1 MIRFVFIKIAIL
13 AKTFLGSFTLILHL
27 TREGIR
33 FALHALWS
41 NRLRTFLSLLGIT
54 IGIFAVISVFTFV
67 DSWNRKIR
75 SSLANLG
82 DDVVYIE
89 KWPWEFGGDYPWW
102 KYMNRPSAQ
111 FREMEWLRERT
122 RSARAVTMTYNLDG
136 GTATVGELGMNAASV
151 RAVASEYHLLRAFE
165 LEVGRYFHSSELDR
179 GSRSLV
185 LGARAAGELFP
196 DGDAVGKQVKVM
208 GQQLKV
214 VGVLSAEG
222 NNALGTS
229 LDEEF
234 LVPLNLVRRVNGGSL
249 DEVNPLIL
257 AGPVEGIPVAEL
269 KAELRSHL
277 RAFRRLKPTQE
288 DNFAINQVSFLAN
301 QLDMLF
307 ASMRLIGW
315 LIGGFSMLV
324 GGFGIANIMFV
335 SVFERIGQI
344 GIQKAM
350 GARNG
355 FIMWQFLV
363 ESMILSLLGGF
374 LGVILVEIMARLAA
388 MLMEEELS
396 LTFDNVVLALVV
408 STIIG
413 IAAGLLPAL
422 RAARLD
428 PVEAIRMG

>member
-1 MIRFVFIKIAIL
+1 MKHNPLGTL
-13 AKTFLGSFTLILHL
+13 ALVVHL
-27 TREGIR
+27 TGEGAR
-33 FALHALWS
+33 FALHALWN

-75 SSLANLG
+75 SSVANLG
-82 DDVVYIE
+82 DDVVYVE

-102 KYMNRPSAQ
+102 KYMNRPSAHY
-111 FREMEWLRERT
+111 REMEWIRART
-122 RSARAVTMTYNLDG
+122 RSARAVTMTYNFDG
-136 GTATVGELGMNAASV
+136 GTAKAGELGMDGASV
-151 RAVASEYHLLRAFE
+151 RAVAADYHELRVFE
-165 LEVGRYFHSSELDR
+165 LATGRYFHASELER
-179 GSRSLV
+179 GSRALV
-185 LGARAAGELFP
+185 LGSRAAAELFP
-196 DGDAVGKQVKVM
+196 LGNAVGQRVQVM
-208 GQQLKV
+208 GQRLKV
-214 VGVLSAEG
+214 VGVLVAEG
-222 NNALGTS
+222 NNSLGTS

-234 LVPLNLVRRVNGGSL
+234 LVPINLVRRVKGGDP

-257 AGPVEGIPVAEL
+257 AGPAAGVPVAEL
-269 KAELRSHL
+269 KAELRGHL

-355 FIMWQFLV
+355 FILWQFLV
-363 ESMILSLLGGF
+363 ESMILSLLGGL
-374 LGVILVEIMARLAA
+374 LGVLLVQVQAMVAEAILK
-388 MLMEEELS
+388 EELR
-396 LTFDNVVLALVV
+396 LTLDNVVLALVV
-408 STIIG
+408 STVIG
-413 IAAGLLPAL
+413 IMAGLLPAI

>member
-1 MIRFVFIKIAIL
+1 VSKGIFSSI
-13 AKTFLGSFTLILHL
+13 GLILHL
-27 TREGIR
+27 TGEGMR

-67 DSWNRKIR
+67 DSWNLKIR

-82 DDVVYIE
+82 DDVVYVE

-111 FREMEWLRERT
+111 FREMEWLRSRT
-122 RSARAVTMTYNLDG
+122 KSARAVTMTYNLDG
-136 GTATVGELGMNAASV
+136 GTATAGDLGMNNASV
-151 RAVASEYHLLRAFE
+151 RAVAPDYHLLRSFE
-165 LEVGRYFHSSELDR
+165 LESGRYFHNSELDR
-179 GSRSLV
+179 GSRSIV
-185 LGARAAGELFP
+185 LGARAANELFP
-196 DGDAVGKQVKVM
+196 DGNALGKPVKVM
-208 GQQLKV
+208 GQRFRV
-214 VGVLSAEG
+214 VGVLAAEG

-229 LDEEF
+229 LDEEL
-234 LVPLNLVRRVNGGSL
+234 LVPLNFIRQVKGNRLN
-249 DEVNPLIL
+249 EVNPLIL
-257 AGPVEGIPVAEL
+257 AAPVEGVPVAEL
-269 KAELRSHL
+269 KAELRGHL
-277 RAFRRLKPTQE
+277 RAFRRLKPTQD
-288 DNFAINQVSFLAN
+288 DNFAVNQVSFLAN

-355 FIMWQFLV
+355 FILWQFLV
-363 ESMILSLLGGF
+363 ESMILSLLGGL
-374 LGVILVEIMARLAA
+374 LGVILVEVMARLAA
-388 MLMEEELS
+388 ALMEEELN
-396 LTFDNVVLALVV
+396 LTLDNIVLALGV
-408 STIIG
+408 STLIG
-413 IAAGLLPAL
+413 IIAGLLPAI
-422 RAARLD
+422 RASRLD

>member
-1 MIRFVFIKIAIL
+1 MKKNETVSKAI
-13 AKTFLGSFTLILHL
+13 FGSFGLIVHL
-27 TREGIR
+27 TGEGVG
-33 FALHALWS
+33 FAMHALWS

-82 DDVVYIE
+82 DDVVYVE

-111 FREMEWLRERT
+111 FREMEWLRSRT
-122 RSARAVTMTYNLDG
+122 KSARAVTMTYNLDG
-136 GTATVGELGMNAASV
+136 GTATAGEMGMNAVSV
-151 RAVASEYHLLRAFE
+151 QAVAPDYHLLRAFE
-165 LEVGRYFHSSELDR
+165 LESGRYFHNSELDR
-179 GSRSLV
+179 GSRSLI
-185 LGARAAGELFP
+185 LGARAANELFP
-196 DGDAVGKQVKVM
+196 DGNALGKQVKVM
-208 GQQLKV
+208 GQRLKV
-214 VGVLSAEG
+214 VGVLAVEG

-229 LDEEF
+229 LDEQF
-234 LVPLNLVRRVNGGSL
+234 LVPLNFIRQVKGSRL

-257 AGPVEGIPVAEL
+257 AGPNEGVPVAEL
-269 KAELRSHL
+269 KAELRGHL

-288 DNFAINQVSFLAN
+288 DNFAVNQVSFLAN

-350 GARNG
+350 GARNA
-355 FIMWQFLV
+355 FILWQFLV
-363 ESMILSLLGGF
+363 ESMILSLMGGV
-374 LGVILVEIMARLAA
+374 LGVILVEGMTRLAA
-388 MLMEEELS
+388 AIMEEELS
-396 LTFDNVVLALVV
+396 LTVDNIILALGV
-408 STIIG
+408 STLIG
-413 IAAGLLPAL
+413 IVAGLLPAI
-422 RAARLD
+422 RASRLD

>member
-1 MIRFVFIKIAIL
+1 MLKKNETVSKAI
-13 AKTFLGSFTLILHL
+13 FGSFGLIVHL
-27 TREGIR
+27 TGEGVG
-33 FALHALWS
+33 FAMHALWS

-82 DDVVYIE
+82 DDVVYVE

-111 FREMEWLRERT
+111 FREMEWLRSRT
-122 RSARAVTMTYNLDG
+122 KSARAVTMTYNLDG
-136 GTATVGELGMNAASV
+136 GTATAGEMGMNAVSV
-151 RAVASEYHLLRAFE
+151 QAVAPDYHLLRAFE
-165 LEVGRYFHSSELDR
+165 LESGRYFHNSELDR
-179 GSRSLV
+179 GSRSLI
-185 LGARAAGELFP
+185 LGARAANELFP
-196 DGDAVGKQVKVM
+196 DGNALGKQVKVM
-208 GQQLKV
+208 GQRLKV
-214 VGVLSAEG
+214 VGVLAVEG

-229 LDEEF
+229 LDEQF
-234 LVPLNLVRRVNGGSL
+234 LVPLNFIRQVKGSRL

-257 AGPVEGIPVAEL
+257 AGPNEGVPVAEL
-269 KAELRSHL
+269 KAELRGHL

-288 DNFAINQVSFLAN
+288 DNFAVNQVSFLAN

-350 GARNG
+350 GARNA
-355 FIMWQFLV
+355 FILWQFLV
-363 ESMILSLLGGF
+363 ESMILSLMGGV
-374 LGVILVEIMARLAA
+374 LGVILVEGMTRLAA
-388 MLMEEELS
+388 AIMEEELS
-396 LTFDNVVLALVV
+396 LTVDNIILALGV
-408 STIIG
+408 STLIG
-413 IAAGLLPAL
+413 IVAGLLPAI
-422 RAARLD
+422 RASRLD

>member
-1 MIRFVFIKIAIL
+1 VLKKNETVSKAI
-13 AKTFLGSFTLILHL
+13 FGSFGLIVHL
-27 TREGIR
+27 TGEGVG
-33 FALHALWS
+33 FAMHALWS

-82 DDVVYIE
+82 DDVVYVE

-111 FREMEWLRERT
+111 FREMEWLRSRT
-122 RSARAVTMTYNLDG
+122 KSARAVTMTYNLDG
-136 GTATVGELGMNAASV
+136 GTATAGEMGMNAVSV
-151 RAVASEYHLLRAFE
+151 QAVAPDYHLLRAFE
-165 LEVGRYFHSSELDR
+165 LESGRYFHNSELDR
-179 GSRSLV
+179 GSRSLI
-185 LGARAAGELFP
+185 LGARAANELFP
-196 DGDAVGKQVKVM
+196 DGNALGKQVKVM
-208 GQQLKV
+208 GQRLKV
-214 VGVLSAEG
+214 VGVLAVEG

-229 LDEEF
+229 LDEQF
-234 LVPLNLVRRVNGGSL
+234 LVPLNFIRQVKGSRL

-257 AGPVEGIPVAEL
+257 AGPNEGVPVAEL
-269 KAELRSHL
+269 KAELRGHL

-288 DNFAINQVSFLAN
+288 DNFAVNQVSFLAN

-350 GARNG
+350 GARNA
-355 FIMWQFLV
+355 FILWQFLV
-363 ESMILSLLGGF
+363 ESMILSLMGGV
-374 LGVILVEIMARLAA
+374 LGVILVEGMTRLAA
-388 MLMEEELS
+388 AIMEEELS
-396 LTFDNVVLALVV
+396 LTVENIILALGV
-408 STIIG
+408 STLIG
-413 IAAGLLPAL
+413 IVAGLLPAI
-422 RAARLD
+422 RASRLD

>member
-1 MIRFVFIKIAIL
+1 MSKGIFSSI
-13 AKTFLGSFTLILHL
+13 GLILHL
-27 TREGIR
+27 TGEGIR

-67 DSWNRKIR
+67 DSWNLKIR

-82 DDVVYIE
+82 DDVVYVE

-111 FREMEWLRERT
+111 FREMEWLRSST
-122 RSARAVTMTYNLDG
+122 KSARAVTMTYNLDG
-136 GTATVGELGMNAASV
+136 GTATAGDLGMNNASV
-151 RAVASEYHLLRAFE
+151 RAVAPDYHLLRSFE
-165 LEVGRYFHSSELDR
+165 LESGRYFHNSELDR
-179 GSRSLV
+179 GSRSIV
-185 LGARAAGELFP
+185 LGARAANELFP
-196 DGDAVGKQVKVM
+196 DGNALGKPVKVM
-208 GQQLKV
+208 GQRFRV
-214 VGVLSAEG
+214 VGVLAAEG

-229 LDEEF
+229 LDEEL
-234 LVPLNLVRRVNGGSL
+234 LVPLNFIRQVKGNRLN
-249 DEVNPLIL
+249 EVNPLIL
-257 AGPVEGIPVAEL
+257 AAPVEGVPVAEL
-269 KAELRSHL
+269 KAELRGHL
-277 RAFRRLKPTQE
+277 RAFRRLKPTQD
-288 DNFAINQVSFLAN
+288 DNFAVNQVSFLAN

-355 FIMWQFLV
+355 FILWQFLV
-363 ESMILSLLGGF
+363 ESMILSLLGGL
-374 LGVILVEIMARLAA
+374 LGVILVEVMARLAA
-388 MLMEEELS
+388 ALMEEELN
-396 LTFDNVVLALVV
+396 LTLDNIVLALGV
-408 STIIG
+408 STLIG
-413 IAAGLLPAL
+413 IIAGLLPAI
-422 RAARLD
+422 RASRLD

>member
-1 MIRFVFIKIAIL
+1 MSKAI
-13 AKTFLGSFTLILHL
+13 FGSFGLIVHL
-27 TREGIR
+27 TGAGIR
-33 FALHALWS
+33 FAMHALLS

-82 DDVVYIE
+82 DDVVYVE

-111 FREMEWLRERT
+111 FREMEWLRSRT
-122 RSARAVTMTYNLDG
+122 KSARAVTMTYNLDG
-136 GTATVGELGMNAASV
+136 GTATAGEMGMNAVSV
-151 RAVASEYHLLRAFE
+151 QAVAPDYHLLRAFE
-165 LEVGRYFHSSELDR
+165 LESGRYFHNSELDR
-179 GSRSLV
+179 GSRSLI
-185 LGARAAGELFP
+185 LGARAANELFP
-196 DGDAVGKQVKVM
+196 DGNALGKQVKVM
-208 GQQLKV
+208 GQRLKV
-214 VGVLSAEG
+214 VGVLAVEG

-229 LDEEF
+229 LDEQF
-234 LVPLNLVRRVNGGSL
+234 LVPLNFIRQVKGSRL

-257 AGPVEGIPVAEL
+257 AGPNEGVPVAEL
-269 KAELRSHL
+269 KAELRGHL

-288 DNFAINQVSFLAN
+288 DNFAVNQVSFLAN

-350 GARNG
+350 GARNA
-355 FIMWQFLV
+355 FILWQFLV
-363 ESMILSLLGGF
+363 ESMILSLMGGV
-374 LGVILVEIMARLAA
+374 LGVILVEGMTRLAA
-388 MLMEEELS
+388 AIMEEELS
-396 LTFDNVVLALVV
+396 LTVENIILALGV
-408 STIIG
+408 STLIG
-413 IAAGLLPAL
+413 IVAGLLPAI
-422 RAARLD
+422 RASRLD

>member
-1 MIRFVFIKIAIL
+1 VLKKNETVSKAI
-13 AKTFLGSFTLILHL
+13 FGSFGLIVHL
-27 TREGIR
+27 TGEGVG
-33 FALHALWS
+33 FAMHALWS

-82 DDVVYIE
+82 DDVVYVE

-111 FREMEWLRERT
+111 FREMEWLRSRT
-122 RSARAVTMTYNLDG
+122 KSARAVTMTYNLDG
-136 GTATVGELGMNAASV
+136 GTATAGEMGMNAVSV
-151 RAVASEYHLLRAFE
+151 QAVAPDYHLLRAFE
-165 LEVGRYFHSSELDR
+165 LESGRYFHNSELDR
-179 GSRSLV
+179 GSRSLI
-185 LGARAAGELFP
+185 LGARAANELFP
-196 DGDAVGKQVKVM
+196 DGNALGKQVKVM
-208 GQQLKV
+208 GQRLKV
-214 VGVLSAEG
+214 VGVLAVEG

-229 LDEEF
+229 LDEQF
-234 LVPLNLVRRVNGGSL
+234 LVPLNFIRQVKGSRL

-257 AGPVEGIPVAEL
+257 AGPNEGVPVAEL
-269 KAELRSHL
+269 KAELRGHL

-288 DNFAINQVSFLAN
+288 DNFAVNQVSFLAN

-350 GARNG
+350 GARNA
-355 FIMWQFLV
+355 FILWQFLV
-363 ESMILSLLGGF
+363 ESMILSLMGGV
-374 LGVILVEIMARLAA
+374 LGVILVEGMTRLAA
-388 MLMEEELS
+388 AIMEEELS
-396 LTFDNVVLALVV
+396 LTVDNIILALGV
-408 STIIG
+408 STLIG
-413 IAAGLLPAL
+413 IVAGLLPAI
-422 RAARLD
+422 RASRLD

>member
-1 MIRFVFIKIAIL
+1 MLKKNETVSKAI
-13 AKTFLGSFTLILHL
+13 FGSFGLIVHL
-27 TREGIR
+27 TGEGVG
-33 FALHALWS
+33 FAMHALWS

-82 DDVVYIE
+82 DDVVYVE

-111 FREMEWLRERT
+111 FREMEWLRSRT
-122 RSARAVTMTYNLDG
+122 KSARAVTMTYNLDG
-136 GTATVGELGMNAASV
+136 GTATAGEMGMNAVSV
-151 RAVASEYHLLRAFE
+151 QAVAPDYHLLRAFE
-165 LEVGRYFHSSELDR
+165 LESGRYFHNSELDR

-185 LGARAAGELFP
+185 LGARAANELFP
-196 DGDAVGKQVKVM
+196 DGNALGKQVKVM
-208 GQQLKV
+208 GQRLKV
-214 VGVLSAEG
+214 VGVLAVEG

-229 LDEEF
+229 LDEQF
-234 LVPLNLVRRVNGGSL
+234 LVPLNFIRQVKGSRL

-257 AGPVEGIPVAEL
+257 AGPNEGVPVAEL
-269 KAELRSHL
+269 KAELRGHL

-288 DNFAINQVSFLAN
+288 DNFAVNQVSFLAN

-350 GARNG
+350 GARNV
-355 FIMWQFLV
+355 FILWQFLV
-363 ESMILSLLGGF
+363 ESMILSLMGGV
-374 LGVILVEIMARLAA
+374 LGVILVEGMTRLAA
-388 MLMEEELS
+388 AIMEEELS
-396 LTFDNVVLALVV
+396 LTVDNIILALGV
-408 STIIG
+408 STLIG
-413 IAAGLLPAL
+413 IVAGLLPAI
-422 RAARLD
+422 RASRLD

>member
-1 MIRFVFIKIAIL
+1 M
-13 AKTFLGSFTLILHL
+13 
-27 TREGIR
+27 R

-67 DSWNRKIR
+67 DSWNLKIR

-82 DDVVYIE
+82 DDVVYVE

-111 FREMEWLRERT
+111 FREMEWLRSST
-122 RSARAVTMTYNLDG
+122 KSARAVTMTYNLDG
-136 GTATVGELGMNAASV
+136 GTATAGDLGMNNASV
-151 RAVASEYHLLRAFE
+151 RAVAPDYHLLRSFE
-165 LEVGRYFHSSELDR
+165 LESGRYFHNSELDR
-179 GSRSLV
+179 GSRSIV
-185 LGARAAGELFP
+185 LGARAANELFP
-196 DGDAVGKQVKVM
+196 DGNALGKPVKVM
-208 GQQLKV
+208 GQRFRV
-214 VGVLSAEG
+214 VGVLAAEG

-229 LDEEF
+229 LDEEL
-234 LVPLNLVRRVNGGSL
+234 LVPLNFIRQVKGNRLN
-249 DEVNPLIL
+249 EVNPLIL
-257 AGPVEGIPVAEL
+257 AAPVEGVPVDEL
-269 KAELRSHL
+269 KAELRGHL
-277 RAFRRLKPTQE
+277 RAFRRLKPTQD
-288 DNFAINQVSFLAN
+288 DNFAVNQVSFLAN

-350 GARNG
+350 GARNA
-355 FIMWQFLV
+355 FILWQFLV
-363 ESMILSLLGGF
+363 ESMILSLLGGL
-374 LGVILVEIMARLAA
+374 LGVILVEVMARLAA
-388 MLMEEELS
+388 ALMEEELN
-396 LTFDNVVLALVV
+396 LTLDNIVLALGV
-408 STIIG
+408 STLIG
-413 IAAGLLPAL
+413 IIAGLLPAI
-422 RAARLD
+422 RASRLD

>member
-1 MIRFVFIKIAIL
+1 M
-13 AKTFLGSFTLILHL
+13 
-27 TREGIR
+27 R

-67 DSWNRKIR
+67 DSWNLKIR

-82 DDVVYIE
+82 DDVVYVE

-111 FREMEWLRERT
+111 FREMEWLRSST
-122 RSARAVTMTYNLDG
+122 KSARAVTMTYNLDG
-136 GTATVGELGMNAASV
+136 GTATAGDLGMNNASV
-151 RAVASEYHLLRAFE
+151 RAVAPDYHLLRSFE
-165 LEVGRYFHSSELDR
+165 LESGRYFHNSELDR
-179 GSRSLV
+179 GSRSIV
-185 LGARAAGELFP
+185 LGARAANELFP
-196 DGDAVGKQVKVM
+196 DGNALGKPVKVM
-208 GQQLKV
+208 GQRFRV
-214 VGVLSAEG
+214 VGVLAAEG

-229 LDEEF
+229 LDEEL
-234 LVPLNLVRRVNGGSL
+234 LVPLNFIRQVKGNRLN
-249 DEVNPLIL
+249 EVNPLIL
-257 AGPVEGIPVAEL
+257 AAPVEGVPLAEL
-269 KAELRSHL
+269 KAELRGHL
-277 RAFRRLKPTQE
+277 RAFRRLKPTQD
-288 DNFAINQVSFLAN
+288 DNFAVNQVSFLAN

-355 FIMWQFLV
+355 FILWQFLV
-363 ESMILSLLGGF
+363 ESMILSLLGGL
-374 LGVILVEIMARLAA
+374 LGVILVEVMARLAA
-388 MLMEEELS
+388 ALMEEELN
-396 LTFDNVVLALVV
+396 LTLDNIVLALGV
-408 STIIG
+408 STLIG
-413 IAAGLLPAL
+413 IIAGLLPAI
-422 RAARLD
+422 RASRLD

>member
-1 MIRFVFIKIAIL
+1 VSKGIFSSI
-13 AKTFLGSFTLILHL
+13 GLILHL
-27 TREGIR
+27 TGEGMR

-67 DSWNRKIR
+67 DSWNLKIR

-82 DDVVYIE
+82 DDVVYVE

-111 FREMEWLRERT
+111 FREMEWLRSST
-122 RSARAVTMTYNLDG
+122 KSARAVTMTYNLDG
-136 GTATVGELGMNAASV
+136 GTATAGDLGMNNASV
-151 RAVASEYHLLRAFE
+151 RAVAPDYHLLRSFE
-165 LEVGRYFHSSELDR
+165 LESGRYFHNSELDR
-179 GSRSLV
+179 GSRSIV
-185 LGARAAGELFP
+185 LGARAANELFP
-196 DGDAVGKQVKVM
+196 DGNALGKPVKVM
-208 GQQLKV
+208 GQRFRV
-214 VGVLSAEG
+214 VGVLAAEG

-229 LDEEF
+229 LDEEL
-234 LVPLNLVRRVNGGSL
+234 LVPLNFIRQVKGNRLN
-249 DEVNPLIL
+249 EVNPLIL
-257 AGPVEGIPVAEL
+257 AAPVEGVPVAEL
-269 KAELRSHL
+269 KAELRGHL
-277 RAFRRLKPTQE
+277 RAFRRLKPTQD
-288 DNFAINQVSFLAN
+288 DNFAVNQVSFLAN

-324 GGFGIANIMFV
+324 GRFGIANIMFV

-355 FIMWQFLV
+355 FILWQFLV
-363 ESMILSLLGGF
+363 ESMILSLLGGL
-374 LGVILVEIMARLAA
+374 LGVILVEVMARLAA
-388 MLMEEELS
+388 AFMEEELN
-396 LTFDNVVLALVV
+396 LTLDNIVLALGV
-408 STIIG
+408 STLIG
-413 IAAGLLPAL
+413 IIAGLLPAI
-422 RAARLD
+422 RASRLD

>member
-1 MIRFVFIKIAIL
+1 MLKKNETVSKAI
-13 AKTFLGSFTLILHL
+13 FGSFGLIVHL
-27 TREGIR
+27 TGEGVG
-33 FALHALWS
+33 FAMHALWS

-82 DDVVYIE
+82 DDVVYVE
-89 KWPWEFGGDYPWW
+89 KWPWEFGEDYPWW

-111 FREMEWLRERT
+111 FREMEWLRSRT
-122 RSARAVTMTYNLDG
+122 KSARAVTMTYNLDG
-136 GTATVGELGMNAASV
+136 GTATAGEMGMNAVSV
-151 RAVASEYHLLRAFE
+151 QAVAPDYHLLRAFE
-165 LEVGRYFHSSELDR
+165 LESGRYFHNSELDR
-179 GSRSLV
+179 GSRSLI
-185 LGARAAGELFP
+185 LGARAANELFP
-196 DGDAVGKQVKVM
+196 DGNALGKQVKVM
-208 GQQLKV
+208 GQRLKV
-214 VGVLSAEG
+214 VGVLAVEG

-229 LDEEF
+229 LDEQF
-234 LVPLNLVRRVNGGSL
+234 LVPLNFIRQVKGSRL

-257 AGPVEGIPVAEL
+257 AGPNEGVPVAEL
-269 KAELRSHL
+269 KAELRGHL

-288 DNFAINQVSFLAN
+288 DNFAVNQVSFLAN

-350 GARNG
+350 GARNA
-355 FIMWQFLV
+355 FILWQFLV
-363 ESMILSLLGGF
+363 ESMILSLMGGV
-374 LGVILVEIMARLAA
+374 LGVILVEGMTRLAA
-388 MLMEEELS
+388 AIMEEELS
-396 LTFDNVVLALVV
+396 LTVDNIILALGV
-408 STIIG
+408 STLIG
-413 IAAGLLPAL
+413 IVAGLLPAI
-422 RAARLD
+422 RASRLD

>member
-1 MIRFVFIKIAIL
+1 MSKAI
-13 AKTFLGSFTLILHL
+13 FGSFGLIVHL
-27 TREGIR
+27 TGEGIR
-33 FALHALWS
+33 FAMHALLS

-82 DDVVYIE
+82 DDVVYVE

-111 FREMEWLRERT
+111 FREMEWLRSRT
-122 RSARAVTMTYNLDG
+122 KSARAVTMTYNLAG
-136 GTATVGELGMNAASV
+136 GTATAGDLGMNEVSV
-151 RAVASEYHLLRAFE
+151 QAVAPDYHLLRAFE
-165 LEVGRYFHSSELDR
+165 LESGRYFHNSELDR
-179 GSRSLV
+179 GSRSLI
-185 LGARAAGELFP
+185 LGARAANELFP
-196 DGDAVGKQVKVM
+196 DGNALGKQVKVM
-208 GQQLKV
+208 GQRLKV
-214 VGVLSAEG
+214 VGVLAVEG

-229 LDEEF
+229 LDEQF
-234 LVPLNLVRRVNGGSL
+234 LVPLNFIRQVKGSRL

-257 AGPVEGIPVAEL
+257 AGPNEGVPVAEL
-269 KAELRSHL
+269 KAELRGHL

-288 DNFAINQVSFLAN
+288 DNFAVNQVSFLAN

-350 GARNG
+350 GARNA
-355 FIMWQFLV
+355 FILWQFLV
-363 ESMILSLLGGF
+363 ESMILSLMGGV
-374 LGVILVEIMARLAA
+374 LGVILVEGMTRLAA
-388 MLMEEELS
+388 VIMEEELN
-396 LTFDNVVLALVV
+396 LTVENIILALGV
-408 STIIG
+408 STLIG
-413 IAAGLLPAL
+413 IVAGLLPAI
-422 RAARLD
+422 RASRLD

>member
-1 MIRFVFIKIAIL
+1 MSKGIFSSI
-13 AKTFLGSFTLILHL
+13 GLILHL
-27 TREGIR
+27 TGEGMR

-67 DSWNRKIR
+67 DSWNLKIR

-82 DDVVYIE
+82 DDVVYVE

-111 FREMEWLRERT
+111 FREMEWLRSST
-122 RSARAVTMTYNLDG
+122 KSARAVTMTYNLDG
-136 GTATVGELGMNAASV
+136 GTATAGDLGMNNASV
-151 RAVASEYHLLRAFE
+151 RAVAPDYHLLRSFE
-165 LEVGRYFHSSELDR
+165 LESGRYFHNSELDR
-179 GSRSLV
+179 GSRSIV
-185 LGARAAGELFP
+185 LGARAANELFP
-196 DGDAVGKQVKVM
+196 DGNALGKPVKVM
-208 GQQLKV
+208 GQRFRV
-214 VGVLSAEG
+214 VGVLAAEG

-229 LDEEF
+229 LDEEL
-234 LVPLNLVRRVNGGSL
+234 LVPLNFIRQVKGNRLN
-249 DEVNPLIL
+249 EVNPLIL
-257 AGPVEGIPVAEL
+257 AAPVEGVPLAEL
-269 KAELRSHL
+269 KAELRGHL
-277 RAFRRLKPTQE
+277 RAFRRLKPTQD
-288 DNFAINQVSFLAN
+288 DNFAVNQVSFLAN

-355 FIMWQFLV
+355 FILWQFLV
-363 ESMILSLLGGF
+363 ESMILSLLGGL
-374 LGVILVEIMARLAA
+374 LGVILVEVMARLAA
-388 MLMEEELS
+388 ALMEEELN
-396 LTFDNVVLALVV
+396 LTLDNIVLALGV
-408 STIIG
+408 STLIG
-413 IAAGLLPAL
+413 IIAGLLPAI
-422 RAARLD
+422 RASRLD

>member
-1 MIRFVFIKIAIL
+1 MSKGIFSSI
-13 AKTFLGSFTLILHL
+13 GLILHL
-27 TREGIR
+27 TGEGMR

-67 DSWNRKIR
+67 DSWNLKIR

-82 DDVVYIE
+82 DDVVYVE

-111 FREMEWLRERT
+111 FREMEWLRSST
-122 RSARAVTMTYNLDG
+122 KSARAVTMTYNLDG
-136 GTATVGELGMNAASV
+136 GTATAGDLGMNNASV
-151 RAVASEYHLLRAFE
+151 RAVAPDYHLLRSFE
-165 LEVGRYFHSSELDR
+165 LESGRYFHNSELDR
-179 GSRSLV
+179 GSRSIV
-185 LGARAAGELFP
+185 LGARAANELFP
-196 DGDAVGKQVKVM
+196 DGNALGKPVKVM
-208 GQQLKV
+208 GQRFRV
-214 VGVLSAEG
+214 VGVLAAEG

-229 LDEEF
+229 LDEEL
-234 LVPLNLVRRVNGGSL
+234 LVPLNFIRQVKGNRLN
-249 DEVNPLIL
+249 EVNPLIL
-257 AGPVEGIPVAEL
+257 AAPVEGVPVAEL
-269 KAELRSHL
+269 KAELRGHL
-277 RAFRRLKPTQE
+277 RAFRRLKPTQD
-288 DNFAINQVSFLAN
+288 DNFAVNQVSFLAN

-355 FIMWQFLV
+355 FILWQFLV
-363 ESMILSLLGGF
+363 ESMILSLLGGL
-374 LGVILVEIMARLAA
+374 LGVILVEVMARLAA
-388 MLMEEELS
+388 ALMEEELN
-396 LTFDNVVLALVV
+396 LTLDNIVLALGV
-408 STIIG
+408 STLIG
-413 IAAGLLPAL
+413 IIAGLLPAI
-422 RAARLD
+422 RASRLD

>member
-1 MIRFVFIKIAIL
+1 VSKGIFSSI
-13 AKTFLGSFTLILHL
+13 GLILHL
-27 TREGIR
+27 TGEGMR

-67 DSWNRKIR
+67 DSWNLKIR

-82 DDVVYIE
+82 DDVVYVE

-111 FREMEWLRERT
+111 FREMEWLRSST
-122 RSARAVTMTYNLDG
+122 KSARAVTMTYNLDG
-136 GTATVGELGMNAASV
+136 GTATAGDLGMNNASV
-151 RAVASEYHLLRAFE
+151 RAVAPDYHLLRSFE
-165 LEVGRYFHSSELDR
+165 LESGRYFHNSELDR
-179 GSRSLV
+179 GSRSIV
-185 LGARAAGELFP
+185 LGARAANELFP
-196 DGDAVGKQVKVM
+196 DGNALGKPVKVM
-208 GQQLKV
+208 GQRFRV
-214 VGVLSAEG
+214 VGVLAAEG

-229 LDEEF
+229 LDEEL
-234 LVPLNLVRRVNGGSL
+234 LVPLNFIRQVKGNRLN
-249 DEVNPLIL
+249 EVNPLIL
-257 AGPVEGIPVAEL
+257 AAPVEGVPVAEL
-269 KAELRSHL
+269 KAELRGHL
-277 RAFRRLKPTQE
+277 RAFRRLKPTQD
-288 DNFAINQVSFLAN
+288 DNFAVNQVSFLAN

-355 FIMWQFLV
+355 FILWQFLV
-363 ESMILSLLGGF
+363 ESMILSLLGGL
-374 LGVILVEIMARLAA
+374 LGVILVEVMARLAA
-388 MLMEEELS
+388 AFMEEELN
-396 LTFDNVVLALVV
+396 LTLDNIVLALGV
-408 STIIG
+408 STLIG
-413 IAAGLLPAL
+413 IIAGLLPAI
-422 RAARLD
+422 RASRLD

>member
-1 MIRFVFIKIAIL
+1 MSKAI
-13 AKTFLGSFTLILHL
+13 FGSFGLIVHL
-27 TREGIR
+27 TGEGVG
-33 FALHALWS
+33 FAMHALWS

-82 DDVVYIE
+82 DDVVYVE

-111 FREMEWLRERT
+111 FREMEWLRSRT
-122 RSARAVTMTYNLDG
+122 KSARAVTMTYNLDG
-136 GTATVGELGMNAASV
+136 GTATAGEMGMNAVSV
-151 RAVASEYHLLRAFE
+151 QAVAPDYHLLRAFE
-165 LEVGRYFHSSELDR
+165 LESGRYFHNSELDR
-179 GSRSLV
+179 GSRSLI
-185 LGARAAGELFP
+185 LGARAANELFP
-196 DGDAVGKQVKVM
+196 DGNALGKQVKVM
-208 GQQLKV
+208 GQRLKV
-214 VGVLSAEG
+214 VGVLAVEG

-229 LDEEF
+229 LDEQF
-234 LVPLNLVRRVNGGSL
+234 LVPLNFIRQVKGSRL

-257 AGPVEGIPVAEL
+257 AGPNEGVPVAEL
-269 KAELRSHL
+269 KAELRGHL

-288 DNFAINQVSFLAN
+288 DNFAVNQVSFLAN

-350 GARNG
+350 GARNA
-355 FIMWQFLV
+355 FILWQFLV
-363 ESMILSLLGGF
+363 ESMILSLMGGV
-374 LGVILVEIMARLAA
+374 LGVILVEGMTRLAA
-388 MLMEEELS
+388 AIMEEELS
-396 LTFDNVVLALVV
+396 LTVDNIILALGV
-408 STIIG
+408 STLIG
-413 IAAGLLPAL
+413 IVAGLLPAI
-422 RAARLD
+422 RASRLD

>member
-1 MIRFVFIKIAIL
+1 M
-13 AKTFLGSFTLILHL
+13 
-27 TREGIR
+27 R

-67 DSWNRKIR
+67 DSWNLKIR

-82 DDVVYIE
+82 DDVVYVE

-111 FREMEWLRERT
+111 FREMEWLRSST
-122 RSARAVTMTYNLDG
+122 KSARAVTMTYNLDG
-136 GTATVGELGMNAASV
+136 GTATAGDLGMNNASV
-151 RAVASEYHLLRAFE
+151 RAVAPDYHLLRSFE
-165 LEVGRYFHSSELDR
+165 LESGRYFHNSELDR
-179 GSRSLV
+179 GSRSIV
-185 LGARAAGELFP
+185 LGARAANELFP
-196 DGDAVGKQVKVM
+196 DGNALGKPVKVM
-208 GQQLKV
+208 GQRFRV
-214 VGVLSAEG
+214 VGVLAAEG

-229 LDEEF
+229 LDEEL
-234 LVPLNLVRRVNGGSL
+234 LVPLNFIRQVKGNRLN
-249 DEVNPLIL
+249 EVNPLIL
-257 AGPVEGIPVAEL
+257 AAPVEGVPVAEL
-269 KAELRSHL
+269 KAELRGHL
-277 RAFRRLKPTQE
+277 RAFRRLKPTQD
-288 DNFAINQVSFLAN
+288 DNFAVNQVSFLAN

-355 FIMWQFLV
+355 FILWQFLV
-363 ESMILSLLGGF
+363 ESMILSLLGGL
-374 LGVILVEIMARLAA
+374 LGVILVEVMARLAA
-388 MLMEEELS
+388 ALMEEELN
-396 LTFDNVVLALVV
+396 LTLDNIVLALGV
-408 STIIG
+408 STLIG
-413 IAAGLLPAL
+413 IIAGLLPAI
-422 RAARLD
+422 RASRLD

>member
-1 MIRFVFIKIAIL
+1 M
-13 AKTFLGSFTLILHL
+13 GSFGLILHL
-27 TREGIR
+27 TTEGIR
-33 FALHALWS
+33 FALHALWN

-75 SSLANLG
+75 QSLSSLG

-111 FREMEWLRERT
+111 FREMEWLRSRT
-122 RSARAVTMTYNLDG
+122 QSARAVTMTYNLDG
-136 GTATVGELGMNAASV
+136 GTATAGDLGMNAVSV
-151 RAVASEYHLLRAFE
+151 RAVAADYHLLRNFE
-165 LEVGRYFHSSELDR
+165 LSSGRYFHSSELDR

-185 LGARAAGELFP
+185 LGAQAAEELFP
-196 DGDAVGKQVKVM
+196 AGNALGKPVKVM
-208 GQQLKV
+208 GQQFRV
-214 VGVLSAEG
+214 VGVLAAEG

-234 LVPLNLVRRVNGGSL
+234 LVPLNLVRRIKGNNL
-249 DEVNPLIL
+249 DEVNPMII
-257 AGPVEGIPVAEL
+257 AGPVEGVPIAEL
-269 KAELRSHL
+269 KAELRGHL

-288 DNFAINQVSFLAN
+288 DNFAVNQVSFLAN
-301 QLDMLF
+301 QLEMLF
-307 ASMRLIGW
+307 ASMRMIGW

-363 ESMILSLLGGF
+363 ESVILSLLGGI
-374 LGVILVEIMARLAA
+374 LGVLLVEVMARLAA
-388 MLMEEELS
+388 MLMEEELR
-396 LTFDNVVLALVV
+396 LTFDNIVLALGV
-408 STIIG
+408 STLIG
-413 IAAGLLPAL
+413 MLAGLLPAL

>member
-1 MIRFVFIKIAIL
+1 MKKNETVSKAI
-13 AKTFLGSFTLILHL
+13 FGSFGLIVHL
-27 TREGIR
+27 TGAGIR
-33 FALHALWS
+33 FAMHALLS

-82 DDVVYIE
+82 DDVVYVE

-111 FREMEWLRERT
+111 FREMEWLRSRT
-122 RSARAVTMTYNLDG
+122 KSARAVTMTYNLDG
-136 GTATVGELGMNAASV
+136 GTATAGEMGMNAVSV
-151 RAVASEYHLLRAFE
+151 QAVAPDYHLLRAFE
-165 LEVGRYFHSSELDR
+165 LESGRYFHNSELDR
-179 GSRSLV
+179 GSRSLI
-185 LGARAAGELFP
+185 LGARAANELFP
-196 DGDAVGKQVKVM
+196 DGNALGKQVKVM
-208 GQQLKV
+208 GQRLKV
-214 VGVLSAEG
+214 VGVLAVEG

-229 LDEEF
+229 LDEQF
-234 LVPLNLVRRVNGGSL
+234 LVPLNFIRQVKGSRL

-257 AGPVEGIPVAEL
+257 AGPNEGVPVAEL
-269 KAELRSHL
+269 KAELRGHL

-288 DNFAINQVSFLAN
+288 DNFAVNQVSFLAN

-350 GARNG
+350 GARNA
-355 FIMWQFLV
+355 FILWQFLV
-363 ESMILSLLGGF
+363 ESMILSLMGGV
-374 LGVILVEIMARLAA
+374 LGVILVEGMTRLAA
-388 MLMEEELS
+388 AIMEEELS
-396 LTFDNVVLALVV
+396 LTVENIILALGV
-408 STIIG
+408 STLIG
-413 IAAGLLPAL
+413 IVAGLLPAI
-422 RAARLD
+422 RASRLD

>member
-1 MIRFVFIKIAIL
+1 M
-13 AKTFLGSFTLILHL
+13 GSFALILHL
-27 TREGIR
+27 TAEGIR
-33 FALHALWS
+33 FALHALWN

-75 SSLANLG
+75 SSLSSLG

-111 FREMEWLRERT
+111 FREMEWLRART
-122 RSARAVTMTYNLDG
+122 QSARAVTMTYNLDG
-136 GTATVGELGMNAASV
+136 GNATAGNLGMNAVSV
-151 RAVASEYHLLRAFE
+151 RAVATDYHLLRTFE
-165 LEVGRYFHSSELDR
+165 VSSGRYFHSSELDR
-179 GSRSLV
+179 GSRVLV
-185 LGARAAGELFP
+185 LGARAAAELFP
-196 DGDAVGKQVKVM
+196 DGNVLGKQVKVM
-208 GQQLKV
+208 GQKLWV
-214 VGVLSAEG
+214 VGVLVEEG

-234 LVPLNLVRRVNGGSL
+234 LVPLNLIRRIKGNNQ

-257 AGPVEGIPVAEL
+257 AGPVEGVPVTEL
-269 KAELRSHL
+269 KAELRGHL

-288 DNFAINQVSFLAN
+288 DNFAVNQVSFLAN
-301 QLDMLF
+301 QLEMLF
-307 ASMRLIGW
+307 DSMRLIGW

-350 GARNG
+350 GALNG

-363 ESMILSLLGGF
+363 ESMILSLMGGVLGI
-374 LGVILVEIMARLAA
+374 ILVEVMARLAA
-388 MLMEEELS
+388 ALMEEELR
-396 LTFDNVVLALVV
+396 LTLDNIVLALGV
-408 STIIG
+408 STLIG
-413 IAAGLLPAL
+413 IVAGLLPAL

>member
-1 MIRFVFIKIAIL
+1 M
-13 AKTFLGSFTLILHL
+13 
-27 TREGIR
+27 R

-67 DSWNRKIR
+67 DSWNLKIR

-82 DDVVYIE
+82 DDVVYVE

-111 FREMEWLRERT
+111 FREMEWLRSRT
-122 RSARAVTMTYNLDG
+122 KSARAVTMTYNLDG
-136 GTATVGELGMNAASV
+136 GTATAGDLGMNNASV
-151 RAVASEYHLLRAFE
+151 RAVAPDYHLLRSFE
-165 LEVGRYFHSSELDR
+165 LESGRYFHNSELDR
-179 GSRSLV
+179 GSRSIV
-185 LGARAAGELFP
+185 LGARAANELFP
-196 DGDAVGKQVKVM
+196 DGNALGKPVKVM
-208 GQQLKV
+208 GQRFRV
-214 VGVLSAEG
+214 VGVLAAEG

-229 LDEEF
+229 LDEEL
-234 LVPLNLVRRVNGGSL
+234 LVPLNFIRQVKGNRLN
-249 DEVNPLIL
+249 EVNPLIL
-257 AGPVEGIPVAEL
+257 AAPVEGVPVAEL
-269 KAELRSHL
+269 KAELRGHL
-277 RAFRRLKPTQE
+277 RAFRRLKPTQD
-288 DNFAINQVSFLAN
+288 DNFAVNQVSFLAN

-355 FIMWQFLV
+355 FILWQFLV
-363 ESMILSLLGGF
+363 ESMILSLLGGL
-374 LGVILVEIMARLAA
+374 LGVILVEVMARLAA
-388 MLMEEELS
+388 ALMEEELN
-396 LTFDNVVLALVV
+396 LTLDNIVLALGV
-408 STIIG
+408 STLIG
-413 IAAGLLPAL
+413 IIAGLLPAI
-422 RAARLD
+422 RASRLD

>member
-1 MIRFVFIKIAIL
+1 M
-13 AKTFLGSFTLILHL
+13 
-27 TREGIR
+27 R

-67 DSWNRKIR
+67 DSWNLKIR

-82 DDVVYIE
+82 DDVVYVE

-111 FREMEWLRERT
+111 FREMEWLRSST
-122 RSARAVTMTYNLDG
+122 KSARAVTMTYNLDG
-136 GTATVGELGMNAASV
+136 GTATAGDLGMNNALV
-151 RAVASEYHLLRAFE
+151 RAVAPDYHLLRSFE
-165 LEVGRYFHSSELDR
+165 LESGRYFHNSELDR
-179 GSRSLV
+179 GSRSIV
-185 LGARAAGELFP
+185 LGARAANELFP
-196 DGDAVGKQVKVM
+196 DGNALGKPVKVM
-208 GQQLKV
+208 GQRFRV
-214 VGVLSAEG
+214 VGVLAAEG

-229 LDEEF
+229 LDEEL
-234 LVPLNLVRRVNGGSL
+234 LVPLNFIRQVKGNRLN
-249 DEVNPLIL
+249 EVNPLIL
-257 AGPVEGIPVAEL
+257 AAPVEGVPVAEL
-269 KAELRSHL
+269 KAELRGHL
-277 RAFRRLKPTQE
+277 RAFRRLKPTQD
-288 DNFAINQVSFLAN
+288 DNFAVNQVSFLAN

-355 FIMWQFLV
+355 FILWQFLV
-363 ESMILSLLGGF
+363 ESMILSLLGGL
-374 LGVILVEIMARLAA
+374 LGVILVEVMARLAA
-388 MLMEEELS
+388 ALMEEELN
-396 LTFDNVVLALVV
+396 LTLDNIVLALGV
-408 STIIG
+408 STLIG
-413 IAAGLLPAL
+413 IIAGLLPAI
-422 RAARLD
+422 RASRLD

>member
-1 MIRFVFIKIAIL
+1 VSKGIFSSI
-13 AKTFLGSFTLILHL
+13 GLILHL
-27 TREGIR
+27 TGEGMR

-67 DSWNRKIR
+67 DSWNLKIR

-82 DDVVYIE
+82 DDVVYVE

-111 FREMEWLRERT
+111 FREMEWLRSST
-122 RSARAVTMTYNLDG
+122 KSARAVTMTYNLDG
-136 GTATVGELGMNAASV
+136 GTATAGDLGMNNASV
-151 RAVASEYHLLRAFE
+151 RAVAPDYHLLRSFE
-165 LEVGRYFHSSELDR
+165 LESGRYFHNSELDR
-179 GSRSLV
+179 GSRSIV
-185 LGARAAGELFP
+185 LGARAANELFP
-196 DGDAVGKQVKVM
+196 DGNALGKPVKVM
-208 GQQLKV
+208 GQRLRV
-214 VGVLSAEG
+214 VGVLAAEG

-229 LDEEF
+229 LDEEL
-234 LVPLNLVRRVNGGSL
+234 LVPLNFIRQVKGNRLN
-249 DEVNPLIL
+249 EVNPLIL
-257 AGPVEGIPVAEL
+257 AAPVEGVPVAEL
-269 KAELRSHL
+269 KAELRGHL
-277 RAFRRLKPTQE
+277 RAFRRLKPTQD
-288 DNFAINQVSFLAN
+288 DNFAVNQVSFLAN

-355 FIMWQFLV
+355 FILWQFLV
-363 ESMILSLLGGF
+363 ESMILSLLGGL
-374 LGVILVEIMARLAA
+374 LGVIMVEVMARLAA
-388 MLMEEELS
+388 ALMEEELN
-396 LTFDNVVLALVV
+396 LTLDNIVLALGV
-408 STIIG
+408 STLIG
-413 IAAGLLPAL
+413 IIAGLLPAI
-422 RAARLD
+422 RASRLD

>member
-1 MIRFVFIKIAIL
+1 MLKKNETVSKAI
-13 AKTFLGSFTLILHL
+13 FGSFGLIVHL
-27 TREGIR
+27 TGEGVG
-33 FALHALWS
+33 FAMHALWS

-82 DDVVYIE
+82 DDVVYVE

-111 FREMEWLRERT
+111 FREMEWLRSRT
-122 RSARAVTMTYNLDG
+122 KSARAVTMTYNLDG
-136 GTATVGELGMNAASV
+136 GTATAGEMGMNAVSV
-151 RAVASEYHLLRAFE
+151 QAVAPDYHLLRAFE
-165 LEVGRYFHSSELDR
+165 LESGRYFHNSELDR
-179 GSRSLV
+179 GSRSLI
-185 LGARAAGELFP
+185 LGARAANELFP
-196 DGDAVGKQVKVM
+196 DGNALGKQVKVM
-208 GQQLKV
+208 GQRLKV
-214 VGVLSAEG
+214 VGVLAVEG

-229 LDEEF
+229 LDEQF
-234 LVPLNLVRRVNGGSL
+234 LVPLNFIRQVKGSRL

-257 AGPVEGIPVAEL
+257 AGPNEGVPVAEL
-269 KAELRSHL
+269 KAELRGHL

-288 DNFAINQVSFLAN
+288 DNFAVNQVSFLAN

-350 GARNG
+350 GARNA
-355 FIMWQFLV
+355 FILWQFLV
-363 ESMILSLLGGF
+363 ESMILSLMGGV
-374 LGVILVEIMARLAA
+374 LGVILVEGMTRLAA
-388 MLMEEELS
+388 AIMEEELS
-396 LTFDNVVLALVV
+396 LTVENIILALGV
-408 STIIG
+408 STLIG
-413 IAAGLLPAL
+413 IVAGLLPAI
-422 RAARLD
+422 RASRLD

>member
-1 MIRFVFIKIAIL
+1 MSKGIFSSI
-13 AKTFLGSFTLILHL
+13 GLILHL
-27 TREGIR
+27 TGEGMR

-67 DSWNRKIR
+67 DSWNLKIR

-82 DDVVYIE
+82 DDVVYVE

-111 FREMEWLRERT
+111 FREMEWLRSRT
-122 RSARAVTMTYNLDG
+122 KSARAVTMTYNLDG
-136 GTATVGELGMNAASV
+136 GTATAGDLGMNNASV
-151 RAVASEYHLLRAFE
+151 RAVAPDYHLLRSFE
-165 LEVGRYFHSSELDR
+165 LESGRYFHNSELDR
-179 GSRSLV
+179 GSRSIV
-185 LGARAAGELFP
+185 LGARAANELFP
-196 DGDAVGKQVKVM
+196 DGNALGKPVKVM
-208 GQQLKV
+208 GQRFRV
-214 VGVLSAEG
+214 VGVLAAEG

-229 LDEEF
+229 LDEEL
-234 LVPLNLVRRVNGGSL
+234 LVPLNFIRQVKGNRLN
-249 DEVNPLIL
+249 EVNPLIL
-257 AGPVEGIPVAEL
+257 AAPVEGVPVAEL
-269 KAELRSHL
+269 KAELRGHL
-277 RAFRRLKPTQE
+277 RAFRRLKPTQD
-288 DNFAINQVSFLAN
+288 DNFAVNQVSFLAN

-355 FIMWQFLV
+355 FILWQFLV
-363 ESMILSLLGGF
+363 ESMILSLLGGL
-374 LGVILVEIMARLAA
+374 LGVILVEVMARLAA
-388 MLMEEELS
+388 ALMEEELN
-396 LTFDNVVLALVV
+396 LTLDNIVLALGV
-408 STIIG
+408 STLIG
-413 IAAGLLPAL
+413 IIAGLLPAI
-422 RAARLD
+422 RASRLD

>member
-1 MIRFVFIKIAIL
+1 MGSIA
-13 AKTFLGSFTLILHL
+13 LILHL
-27 TREGIR
+27 TAEGLR

-75 SSLANLG
+75 SSLSSLG
-82 DDVVYIE
+82 DDVVYIQ

-102 KYMNRPSAQ
+102 KYMNRPSTQ
-111 FREMEWLRERT
+111 FREMEWLRSRT
-122 RSARAVTMTYNLDG
+122 QSARAVTMTYNLDG
-136 GTATVGELGMNAASV
+136 GNATAGDLSMGAITV
-151 RAVASEYHLLRAFE
+151 RAVAADFQLLRAFD
-165 LEVGRYFHSSELDR
+165 LQSGRYFHSSELDR
-179 GSRSLV
+179 GSRSLI
-185 LGARAAGELFP
+185 LGARAAEELFP
-196 DGDAVGKQVKVM
+196 AGNALGKQVNVM
-208 GQQLKV
+208 GQRLRV
-214 VGVLSAEG
+214 VGVLVAEG

-229 LDEEF
+229 LDQEF
-234 LVPLNLVRRVNGGSL
+234 LVPLNLIRRIKGNNL
-249 DEVNPLIL
+249 DEANPMIL
-257 AGPVEGIPVAEL
+257 AGPAEGIPVAEL
-269 KAELRSHL
+269 KAELRGHL

-301 QLDMLF
+301 QLEMLF

-363 ESMILSLLGGF
+363 ESMILSLMGGV
-374 LGVILVEIMARLAA
+374 LGVILVEVMARLASA
-388 MLMEEELS
+388 LLDEELM
-396 LTFDNVVLALVV
+396 LTFDNIVLALGV
-408 STIIG
+408 STLIG
-413 IAAGLLPAL
+413 VVAGLLPAL
-422 RAARLD
+422 RASRLD